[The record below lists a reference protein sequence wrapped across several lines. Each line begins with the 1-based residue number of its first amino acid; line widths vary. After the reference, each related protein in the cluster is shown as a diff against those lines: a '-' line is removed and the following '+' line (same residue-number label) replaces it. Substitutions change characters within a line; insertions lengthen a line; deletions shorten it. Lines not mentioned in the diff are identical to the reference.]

1 MVQEASDFKLKQMTV
16 YILLVIFVFTE
27 IIDFSLDYWLGN
39 SLIHSILQLIL
50 FISLFII
57 ISKLFLRYSNKRM
70 KKLIPNELM
79 NILKIIDNS
88 SKKGILINQRKM
100 RELLNITK
108 PTLKKRV
115 DILLEFK
122 YIIFEEQ
129 GNYRYLMLTELG
141 KSIIG

>member
-1 MVQEASDFKLKQMTV
+1 MIKEASGFKLEQITV

-27 IIDFSLDYWLGN
+27 IIDLSLDYWLGY
-39 SLIHSILQLIL
+39 SLIHSVLQLIL
-50 FISLFII
+50 FVSLFII
-57 ISKLFLRYSNKRM
+57 TSRIFLKYSNKRI

-79 NILKIIDNS
+79 NILKILDGSN
-88 SKKGILINQRKM
+88 KKGILINQRKM
-100 RELLNITK
+100 RESLNITK

-115 DILLEFK
+115 NILLELK

-129 GNYRYLMLTELG
+129 GNHRYFILTELG

>member
-1 MVQEASDFKLKQMTV
+1 
-16 YILLVIFVFTE
+16 
-27 IIDFSLDYWLGN
+27 
-39 SLIHSILQLIL
+39 
-50 FISLFII
+50 
-57 ISKLFLRYSNKRM
+57 M